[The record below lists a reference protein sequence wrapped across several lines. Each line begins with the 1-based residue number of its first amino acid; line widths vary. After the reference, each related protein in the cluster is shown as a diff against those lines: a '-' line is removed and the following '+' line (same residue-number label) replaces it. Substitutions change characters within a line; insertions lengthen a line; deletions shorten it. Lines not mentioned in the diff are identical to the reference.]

1 MRPAAVGVLS
11 VVFDHDPGL
20 GQGPELLAVE
30 ALVAEASVEG
40 FHERPVEKPLE
51 VARNLQH
58 CRA

>member
-1 MRPAAVGVLS
+1 
-11 VVFDHDPGL
+11 
-20 GQGPELLAVE
+20 
-30 ALVAEASVEG
+30 VEG